1 MELYTER
8 LFLRTITEEDAEVVR
23 ALGKDEFASDEYA
36 RNWILQ

>member
-8 LFLRTITEEDAEVVR
+8 LFLRTITEEDAEIVR
-23 ALGKDEFASDEYA
+23 AFGKDEFASDEDV